1 VSEALSA
8 IFAPGLFSSS
18 LVQIAATVG
27 AVVAI
32 VAGVVGVFTVIRG
45 QSFAGEA
52 LGDTGTTGASGAF
65 LAAVGP
71 LWGIAAVAI
80 AAAAAMELIGI
91 QRPRGRDVATGIVL
105 GAALG
110 LSALFLYLV
119 TVYRDT
125 TGATFT
131 IVFGS
136 PFTITASTIP
146 FVIALS
152 VIALGLIVVLFRPLL
167 LSSISPE
174 LAAARGIPVR
184 LVGAGYLLA
193 LALAVALA
201 AFTIGTIL
209 STALLV
215 GPAATAL
222 RLTRSP
228 GRAVL
233 AAAMIGVG
241 TMWLGIVMAYDS
253 YDWPPAGH
261 GWPVSFFVVTLI
273 FVVYLLAGLPGL
285 RRRGGSRSARGA
297 AGRGALDQGLG

>member
-1 VSEALSA
+1 MSPLVAA

-18 LVQIAATVG
+18 LVQIAALVC
-27 AVVAI
+27 AVVA
-32 VAGVVGVFTVIRG
+32 VGAGAVGVFTVIRG
-45 QSFAGEA
+45 QSCAGEA
-52 LGDTGTTGASGAF
+52 LGDIGTTGGSAAY
-65 LAAVGP
+65 LIAVGP
-71 LWGIAAVAI
+71 LWGFAAI
-80 AAAAAMELIGI
+80 AVTGAAAMELIGI

-105 GAALG
+105 GAGLGVAAL
-110 LSALFLYLV
+110 LLYLD
-119 TVYRDT
+119 TVQDST

-136 PFTITASTIP
+136 PFTITSSAIP
-146 FVIALS
+146 LVIVLS
-152 VIALGLIVVLFRPLL
+152 VISLVLIMLLFRPLL

-184 LVGAGYLLA
+184 LLGAGYLLA

-228 GRAVL
+228 AKAVL
-233 AAAMIGVG
+233 AAALIGIA
-241 TMWLGIVMAYDS
+241 TTWLGIVMAYDS
-253 YDWPPAGH
+253 YDWPPLGQ

-273 FVVYLLAGLPGL
+273 FLAYLLAGLPNW
-285 RRRGGSRSARGA
+285 RRRRASVTSTD
-297 AGRGALDQGLG
+297 ALTRA

>member
-1 VSEALSA
+1 MNPTLAA
-8 IFAPGLFSSS
+8 IFAPGLFTSSP
-18 LVQIAATVG
+18 VQIAALVC
-27 AVVAI
+27 AVVAV
-32 VAGVVGVFTVIRG
+32 VAGAVGMFTVIRG

-52 LGDTGTTGASGAF
+52 LGDIGTTGGA
-65 LAAVGP
+65 AAYLIAAGP
-71 LWGIAAVAI
+71 LWGFAAIAVAG
-80 AAAAAMELIGI
+80 AAAMELIGI

-105 GAALG
+105 GAGLGVAAL
-110 LSALFLYLV
+110 LLYID
-119 TVYRDT
+119 TVQDST

-136 PFTITASTIP
+136 PFTITSSAIP
-146 FVIALS
+146 VVIVLS
-152 VIALGLIVVLFRPLL
+152 VISLGLIVLLFRPLL

-184 LVGAGYLLA
+184 LLGAGYLLA
-193 LALAVALA
+193 LALTVALA

-228 GRAVL
+228 AKAVF
-233 AAAMIGVG
+233 AAALIGIA
-241 TMWLGIVMAYDS
+241 TTWLGIVMAYDS
-253 YDWPPAGH
+253 YDWPPLGQ

-273 FVVYLLAGLPGL
+273 FLAYLFAGLPNW
-285 RRRGGSRSARGA
+285 RRHRATATPTDA
-297 AGRGALDQGLG
+297 ATRA

>member
-1 VSEALSA
+1 MTGVVAA
-8 IFAPGLFSSS
+8 IFAPGFFDSAP
-18 LVQIAATVG
+18 VQIAATVG

-32 VAGVVGVFTVIRG
+32 VSGSVGVFTVLRG

-52 LGDTGTTGASGAF
+52 LGDVQTSGGSASF
-65 LAAVGP
+65 LVGVGP
-71 LWGIAAVAI
+71 LWGFAAVAI
-80 AAAAAMELIGI
+80 AAAGVMELIGI
-91 QRPRGRDVATGIVL
+91 QRPRGRDLATGIVL
-105 GAALG
+105 GAGLG
-110 LSALFLYLV
+110 LAALLLYFEA
-119 TVYRDT
+119 VYHNT
-125 TGATFT
+125 TGATAT

-136 PFTITASTIP
+136 PFAISSSAIG
-146 FVIALS
+146 L
-152 VIALGLIVVLFRPLL
+152 VIALGAVSLGLILALFRPLL

-174 LAAARGIPVR
+174 VAAARGIPVR
-184 LVGAGYLLA
+184 LVGALYLFA

-233 AAAMIGVG
+233 AAGAIGVAAIL
-241 TMWLGIVMAYDS
+241 LGIVMAYDS
-253 YDWPPAGH
+253 YDWPPLRH

-273 FVVYLLAGLPGL
+273 FVAYVLAGVW
-285 RRRGGSRSARGA
+285 RRRPGANAIHSARASGPA
-297 AGRGALDQGLG
+297 AG